1 MRRSMFVVSS
11 YPKVQL
17 QTLYLWLAY
26 LQSPIRAPLYAVSC
40 RRIVT
45 IVILCVF
52 ILVIYLMIVLH

>member
-45 IVILCVF
+45 IICVF